1 MARLVL
7 VHGAFGSASVW
18 DRVVPGLRDAGH
30 TVQTVNLPGAG
41 EDPTPVAEVSLDA
54 YARAVC
60 AALAEGPP
68 AVLVGHSMGGVVVT
82 QAAARCP
89 EHVAALAYV
98 CAFVP
103 ADGQSLLDITHLP
116 EAAGDQVQANMVV
129 EGEPPVA
136 TMPPDAARAALMP
149 CCDAEQQAWG
159 VGQLGPQPVLPFT
172 EPVALGGEAF
182 AALPRA
188 YVMCLQDRAIMPAL
202 QRRMLTAAG
211 CDPVIELDT
220 DHMPLISRTAELV
233 AALDRIAGGVRDPA
247 GV

>member
-18 DRVVPGLRDAGH
+18 DRVIPGLREAGH

-41 EDPTPVAEVSLDA
+41 EDPTPVADVSLDA

-89 EHVAALAYV
+89 EHVAALVYV
-98 CAFVP
+98 CAFIP
-103 ADGQSLLDITHLP
+103 ADGQSLLDITQLP

-149 CCDAEQQAWG
+149 CCDAEQQEWG
-159 VGQLGPQPVLPFT
+159 VAQLGPQPVLPFT
-172 EPVALGGEAF
+172 EPVELGGDAF

-220 DHMPLISRTAELV
+220 DHMPLISRTSELV
-233 AALDRIAGGVRDPA
+233 AALDRIAARVPA
-247 GV
+247 PA